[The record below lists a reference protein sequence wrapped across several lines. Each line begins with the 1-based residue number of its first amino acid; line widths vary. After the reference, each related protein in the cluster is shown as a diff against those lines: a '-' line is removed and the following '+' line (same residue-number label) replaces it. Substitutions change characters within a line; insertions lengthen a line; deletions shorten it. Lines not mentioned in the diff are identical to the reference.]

1 MKPVIYLTG
10 APATGKSTLSR
21 NLAKQYP
28 ELLVFAYS
36 EQLREHLAGKSG
48 GPSVSESEIRQKS
61 SLLVTPQDIDDLD
74 QKLVD
79 LVRETRVSRP
89 VLIDSHPVTK
99 EAYGFRVTGFSTD
112 RLLQL
117 KPDVIVCLY
126 ASNEVIISRISA
138 HSQGRPVVSELE
150 ASFHTQL
157 QASVATQY
165 GVILGKPVYLV
176 DSAISETDLVHLVAS
191 KAKLAQR

>member
-1 MKPVIYLTG
+1 MKPIIYLTG

>member
-1 MKPVIYLTG
+1 MKPIIYLTG

-61 SLLVTPQDIDDLD
+61 SQLVTPQDIDDLD

>member
-61 SLLVTPQDIDDLD
+61 SQLVTPQDIDDLD

-89 VLIDSHPVTK
+89 VLIDSHP
-99 EAYGFRVTGFSTD
+99 GD
-112 RLLQL
+112 
-117 KPDVIVCLY
+117 
-126 ASNEVIISRISA
+126 
-138 HSQGRPVVSELE
+138 
-150 ASFHTQL
+150 
-157 QASVATQY
+157 
-165 GVILGKPVYLV
+165 
-176 DSAISETDLVHLVAS
+176 
-191 KAKLAQR
+191 